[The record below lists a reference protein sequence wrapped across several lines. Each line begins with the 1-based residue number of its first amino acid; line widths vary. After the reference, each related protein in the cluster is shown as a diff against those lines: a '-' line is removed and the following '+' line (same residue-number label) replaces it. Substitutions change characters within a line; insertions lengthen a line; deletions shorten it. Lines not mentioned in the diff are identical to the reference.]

1 MYVCDPCVVRTCMC
15 VCVDVCGAC
24 ACVVMFVVHVCVRE
38 TCKYYNTGP
47 GAAGKVSTVM
57 DA

>member
-1 MYVCDPCVVRTCMC
+1 M
-15 VCVDVCGAC
+15 CGAHTR
-24 ACVVMFVVHVCVRE
+24 VVMFVVYVCVRE

-47 GAAGKVSTVM
+47 GAAGKVSIVM